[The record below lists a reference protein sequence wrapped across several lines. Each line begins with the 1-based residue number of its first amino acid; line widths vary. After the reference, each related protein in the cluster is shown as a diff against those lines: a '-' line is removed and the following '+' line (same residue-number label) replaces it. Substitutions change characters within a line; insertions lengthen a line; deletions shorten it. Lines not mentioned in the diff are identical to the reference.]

1 MKDKISM
8 PLIEAMLQ
16 YKSEDVYPLHT
27 PGHKGGRGM
36 QRLLRQELGA
46 SVQMDV
52 SLMSNSCHAAD
63 SAEPGG
69 KAAAAA

>member
-36 QRLLRQELGA
+36 QRLLRRAGCQR
-46 SVQMDV
+46 
-52 SLMSNSCHAAD
+52 AD
-63 SAEPGG
+63 GRVADERAGRYPRAGNLY
-69 KAAAAA
+69 

>member
-36 QRLLRQELGA
+36 QRLPA
-46 SVQMDV
+46 SGSWV
-52 SLMSNSCHAAD
+52 AACRWTCR
-63 SAEPGG
+63 
-69 KAAAAA
+69 